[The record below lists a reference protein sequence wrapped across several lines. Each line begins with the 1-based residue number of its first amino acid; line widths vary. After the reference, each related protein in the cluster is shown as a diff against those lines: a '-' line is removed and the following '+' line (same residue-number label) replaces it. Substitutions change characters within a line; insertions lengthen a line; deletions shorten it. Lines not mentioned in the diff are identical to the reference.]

1 MSFFKLLRNKLR
13 QGNLICHGIPERSF
27 KIKGHM
33 LPVCARCTG
42 LYLGSFSYIL
52 LLVTFNWG
60 FSLPV
65 FITGIILIIPTFTD
79 GITQICGVRTS
90 NNTLRFLSG

>member
-13 QGNLICHGIPERSF
+13 QGNLICHGLPERSF

-42 LYLGSFSYIL
+42 LYLGSFSYI
-52 LLVTFNWG
+52 
-60 FSLPV
+60 
-65 FITGIILIIPTFTD
+65 
-79 GITQICGVRTS
+79 RY
-90 NNTLRFLSG
+90 